1 MLSFSFGVTGEGLN
15 VIGVTGK
22 LAVSLCY
29 YYIIFPDCS

>member
-1 MLSFSFGVTGEGLN
+1 MLSFSFGAFSFGVTGEGLN

-29 YYIIFPDCS
+29 Y